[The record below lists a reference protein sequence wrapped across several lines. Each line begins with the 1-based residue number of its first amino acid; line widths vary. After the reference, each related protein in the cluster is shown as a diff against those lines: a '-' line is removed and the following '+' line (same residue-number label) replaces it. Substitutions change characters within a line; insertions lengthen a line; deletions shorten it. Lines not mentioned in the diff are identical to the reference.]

1 MPAALLWTLAILAA
15 CSIPGSDLPDPGI
28 PSLDKAVHLGIFF
41 GFGILW
47 MRALDGRV
55 RRRAGWVLAGGF
67 AYAVFTE
74 FWQGWLPFDRSPD
87 PADALA
93 NALGV
98 VLGVLAYRMWLRWKT
113 RPA

>member
-1 MPAALLWTLAILAA
+1 MPAAILWTLAILAA

-28 PSLDKAVHLGIFF
+28 PSLDKAVHLGVFF
-41 GFGILW
+41 GFGVLW

-55 RRRAGWVLAGGF
+55 RRCAGWVLASGL
-67 AYAVFTE
+67 AYGVFTE

-93 NALGV
+93 NAVGV
-98 VLGVLAYRMWLRWKT
+98 MLGVLAYRFWHGRTT
-113 RPA
+113 RRA